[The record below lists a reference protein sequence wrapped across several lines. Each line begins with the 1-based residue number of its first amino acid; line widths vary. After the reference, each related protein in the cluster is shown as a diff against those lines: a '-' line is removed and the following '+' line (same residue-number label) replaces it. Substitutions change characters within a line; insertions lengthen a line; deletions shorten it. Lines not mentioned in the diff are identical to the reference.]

1 MKPCTRAWLE
11 VCVTFDS
18 RRGYVASA
26 PELKAPV
33 VAVSLGGLRH
43 KIANKAEPIGCL
55 SPDSKRL
62 FSKCGVEDAVVHR
75 RGEPDNKGN
84 KRYLRADRPE

>member
-55 SPDSKRL
+55 SPDS
-62 FSKCGVEDAVVHR
+62 GVEDAVVHR